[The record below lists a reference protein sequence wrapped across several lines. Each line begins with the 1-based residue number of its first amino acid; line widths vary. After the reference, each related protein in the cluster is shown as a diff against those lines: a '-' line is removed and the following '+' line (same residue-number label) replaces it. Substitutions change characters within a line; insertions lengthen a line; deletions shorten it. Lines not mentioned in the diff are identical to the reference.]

1 LKGFQN
7 DIFNF
12 SNKMHLCILFFPD
25 FFCKLGEKKEAI
37 AKGVKDFLEKMGPK
51 LPYYEE
57 KNLKVP
63 NLDVRS

>member
-1 LKGFQN
+1 
-7 DIFNF
+7 
-12 SNKMHLCILFFPD
+12 MHLCILFFPD